1 MIERLERAGLGYH
14 VNPDETED
22 RLGWFSFKIL
32 LKRYLEKDA
41 LIYMQMII
49 IIEYYC
55 CFRKYSNASLG
66 IPSATSSPE
75 LVTFSLGFWT
85 A

>member
-14 VNPDETED
+14 VNPNETED
-22 RLGWFSFKIL
+22 RLGWFSVGIL
-32 LKRYLEKDA
+32 NKGYLKEC
-41 LIYMQMII
+41 MQINI
-49 IIEYYC
+49 TSEYYC

-66 IPSATSSPE
+66 IPSAASSPE

-85 A
+85 T